1 MENTFKLSSKN
12 TDSLPKFNWT
22 PDRWAVARTKNVE
35 KLHKHWLEDP
45 SRVAVLEDPKFNND
59 NLVILKK
66 EYLDELLNRCEKISR
81 SYSENMS
88 STKVLLQT
96 IDLVSELASTKSCD
110 DTMKKAFSILSE
122 LRNRFSHELVETH

>member
-1 MENTFKLSSKN
+1 MENTFKISSKN

-35 KLHKHWLEDP
+35 KLHKHWEDDP
-45 SRVAVLEDPKFNND
+45 SRVAVLEDPKFKND

-66 EYLDELLNRCEKISR
+66 EHLDELLNRCEQISK

-96 IDLVSELASTKSCD
+96 IDLVSELANRNNCD
-110 DTMKKAFSILSE
+110 DTIKKAFSILSE
-122 LRNRFSHELVETH
+122 LRNQFTHNSVQSY